1 VGVTED
7 FHYQSLEGAVEPTIH
22 FFYDDYFNFMIIRF
36 SPGKTKEVL
45 ARLESDWQSLN
56 TLSSFSYFFLDD
68 EFADM
73 YAEQE
78 RIGFSAA
85 LFSILALIIASLG
98 LFSVASFMIRRK
110 RKEISIRKVMGASL
124 SELALSLTKGYL
136 LLVAI
141 AFVIAIPAAYY
152 LMDEFL
158 QGFAYHIALDPAIF
172 VGAGGLVL
180 LFALISVGLIVLR
193 AAKENPVLALRDE

>member
-1 VGVTED
+1 MHYPIQD
-7 FHYQSLEGAVEPTIH
+7 F
-22 FFYDDYFNFMIIRF
+22 FNFVVIRCE
-36 SPGKTKEVL
+36 PGKIQEVL
-45 ARLESDWQSLN
+45 ARVEADWQELQCYEG
-56 TLSSFSYFFLDD
+56 LDYFFVDQ
-68 EFADM
+68 EFAAM

-124 SELALSLTKGYL
+124 SELAVSLTKGYL

-141 AFVIAIPAAYY
+141 AFIIAIPAAYY
-152 LMDEFL
+152 LMDNFL
-158 QGFAYHIALDPAIF
+158 QGFAYHIALDPTIF
-172 VGAGGLVL
+172 VIAGGLVL
-180 LFALISVGLIVLR
+180 LFAMISVGLIVLR